1 MIVENVND
9 EVKKPEVTVDGEKFD
24 DEILPDAD
32 RVAFGL
38 RDTGYD
44 FNTAVADIVDNSI
57 TAKATKV
64 DITLSVSPRG
74 DISVYI
80 ADNGC

>member
-9 EVKKPEVTVDGEKFD
+9 EVKKPEVSVSGENFD

-32 RVAFGL
+32 RVVLGL

-44 FNTAVADIVDNSI
+44 FNTAIADIVDNSI
-57 TAKATKV
+57 TAKATKI
-64 DITLSVSPRG
+64 DIRLSVNPIG
-74 DISVYI
+74 NVSVYI
-80 ADNGC
+80 ADNG

>member
-1 MIVENVND
+1 MIVEEVND
-9 EVKKPEVTVDGEKFD
+9 ITNIDTEITQETEKFD

-44 FNTAVADIVDNSI
+44 FNTAIADFVENSI
-57 TAKATKV
+57 
-64 DITLSVSPRG
+64 
-74 DISVYI
+74 
-80 ADNGC
+80 